1 LCELH
6 EIARMKKLL
15 YLALFTAYTLTSC
28 TLQKRMYS
36 SGFHLEWPTSWGNA
50 KSAKNHKYVDLNAQ
64 NATNK
69 TSSTEINQALTPVN
83 HSTIERRETFLSSN
97 NEFAKNSAKSAVIPR
112 HALVKNTAP
121 QQLTTSKTVHKKLMS
136 KKQLLSRNRPGDGL
150 VDILLVIL
158 GIVAALLG
166 YDSYDSGWGGGGVY
180 IDWTVFFTVIGVC
193 TAILG
198 FLLTVVGGAS
208 MSPSSLRG
216 MMGAFTI
223 FATIFSG
230 IGLIK
235 SIRDYNDVCKF
246 VSIGAFALLAI
257 MWVVGLLMF

>member
-1 LCELH
+1 
-6 EIARMKKLL
+6 MKKRL
-15 YLALFTAYTLTSC
+15 YLALFTILSFTSC

-36 SGFHLEWPTSWGNA
+36 SGFHLEWPSSLGNA
-50 KSAKNHKYVDLNAQ
+50 KSAKNHKHVDRRAQ
-64 NATNK
+64 NSTNK
-69 TSSTEINQALTPVN
+69 TSSIEINQALTSVN

-112 HALVKNTAP
+112 HAVVKNTAS
-121 QQLTTSKTVHKKLMS
+121 QQLPTSKTVHKKLMS
-136 KKQLLSRNRPGDGL
+136 KKQLPSRNRPGDGL

-193 TAILG
+193 TAVLG
-198 FLLTVVGGAS
+198 FLMTVVGGAS

-257 MWVVGLLMF
+257 MWVVGLLML

>member
-1 LCELH
+1 
-6 EIARMKKLL
+6 MKKRL
-15 YLALFTAYTLTSC
+15 YLALFTILSFTSC

-36 SGFHLEWPTSWGNA
+36 SGFHLEWPSSLVNA
-50 KSAKNHKYVDLNAQ
+50 KSAKNHKHVDRRAQ
-64 NATNK
+64 NSTNK
-69 TSSTEINQALTPVN
+69 TSSIEINQALTPVN

-112 HALVKNTAP
+112 HAVVKNTAS
-121 QQLTTSKTVHKKLMS
+121 QQLPTSKTVHKKLMS
-136 KKQLLSRNRPGDGL
+136 KKQLPSRNRPGDGL

-166 YDSYDSGWGGGGVY
+166 YESYDSGWGGGGVY
-180 IDWTVFFTVIGVC
+180 IDWTVFFTVVGVC
-193 TAILG
+193 TAVLG
-198 FLLTVVGGAS
+198 FLMTVVGGAS
-208 MSPSSLRG
+208 MSPTSLRG

-223 FATIFSG
+223 FASIFSG

-257 MWVVGLLMF
+257 MWIVGLLM

>member
-1 LCELH
+1 
-6 EIARMKKLL
+6 MKKLL

-69 TSSTEINQALTPVN
+69 TSSTDITQASTPVN
-83 HSTIERRETFLSSN
+83 HSTIERGETFLSSN

-112 HALVKNTAP
+112 HAVVKNTAS
-121 QQLTTSKTVHKKLMS
+121 QQLPTSKTVHKKLMS
-136 KKQLLSRNRPGDGL
+136 KKQLPSRNRPGDGL

-193 TAILG
+193 TAVLG

-257 MWVVGLLMF
+257 MWVVGLLML